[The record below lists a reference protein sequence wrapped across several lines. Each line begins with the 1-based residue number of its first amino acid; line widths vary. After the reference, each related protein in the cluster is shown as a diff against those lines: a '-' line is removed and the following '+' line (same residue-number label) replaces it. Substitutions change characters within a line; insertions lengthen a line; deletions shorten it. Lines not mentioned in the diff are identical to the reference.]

1 MRLRGLVALTAI
13 VLTAAMAG
21 TAQADFLGHE
31 RSFDGSGSTGGAFVK
46 PNSVGVNFAADSVV
60 VVDPGKPSSPV
71 EQFDLEGNPKAF
83 ASKAGSNSLGA
94 LEVGGERDEV
104 AIDNSGTASDGNIYV
119 ASQQPGRL
127 YGFNAAGEPLG
138 GNWPLQLEGAC
149 GVSVDSAGHI
159 WAANGAA
166 NEYTPDG
173 VPTGVA
179 LGGPACHN
187 HWNSV
192 GWFYSQGGF
201 GFGGATIR
209 IFKTFG
215 EYPKIED
222 LQAAQID
229 DGFDIDLTTD
239 DVYINQAKYVVV
251 LNQASETIERFGEK
265 EDFGSGYPG
274 MQNSLGLAVDPATKK
289 VYLADAGATP
299 PRVEIFAPHPPL
311 PPVVSEGVIKQVRSS
326 NAVIAATINPGG
338 GETEYSI
345 EYGLTDKYGSTGLP
359 SPAVPVAG
367 RKTVPVTVNLQGL
380 APGSEYH
387 YRVVAKNSTTT
398 AFGPDRTLITYA
410 PTPGDDKCENQ
421 LVRKQTGAS
430 GLADCRAYE
439 LASAADTGG
448 YNVSSDLVQG
458 ETPLP
463 GFPAATSPSKLLYTL
478 ESGSIPG
485 SGVPTSFPDD
495 PYVATRGENG
505 WTTKYVGI
513 PADGTNSSSP
523 FASAFTDADVRL
535 NTFAFAGPDLCSPC
549 FGDGKTGIPV
559 RRPDGSI
566 VQGMAGSSDPGPGAQ
581 AKILVRK
588 RLSTDGSHLIFGS
601 TEPFEADAPP
611 SGQPAIYSRDLDS
624 GTTSPVSKDKDGA
637 NIACLSD
644 CATDG
649 VAELDLSADGSRV
662 VIGQRVGEGPSGA
675 SLWHPY
681 VNVDGASS
689 SIDLAPTSTDGV
701 LFYGITEDGSKAF
714 FSSDQRLTPDDHDDS
729 VDVFRAD
736 ISATGATL
744 TRISKGSDDSG
755 DTDSCDPVADAD
767 HEHWNS
773 LGSSANCD
781 VVPVGGGGGLGRTD
795 GSFYFVS
802 PEQLDG
808 PAGVADAPN
817 LYLAKPDGDLAFV
830 ATLDSDLNVAEELT
844 YQRRQVLGI
853 PGFTA
858 PGQMAV
864 DKDSKYLYVADSAT
878 DTVSRFDQAGN
889 PAPFSFAA
897 PYVSGNKLT
906 GTPERGFGLTPH
918 SQLAI
923 DESSGPA
930 AGYLYVADTEGTGTV
945 VAFKQS
951 GEYVGGLPGPNG
963 ACGIGVSPSGVIY
976 DITGGLGFRY
986 KATTATPE
994 TYAQE
999 GGFSFGYFGS
1009 CAAASDSTNS
1019 LYVQA
1024 SESGPI
1030 RKLKD
1035 QNWEAGNPFTTLAE
1049 HATGLAGK
1057 SGGGGYLIDHGTSFD
1072 EFDADGTL
1080 TVGGIGSG
1088 FLVDSLGVAGTAG
1101 GNVYASDQGT
1111 QSVRVYGPPE
1121 IKYLPEISSSPIVV
1135 HGLEQP
1141 DVADSADFQVEP
1153 SGGSAA
1159 FISSMP
1165 LTAAVVGQKRQVFRY
1180 DGGSGDL
1187 DCASCNPTGVQ
1198 PVDGGRLSAFGSSMA
1213 SNGRVFFNSAE
1224 PLVLRDANG
1233 KVDVYQWSKADGV
1246 QLVSPGNSQFDNTLL
1261 SVSRDGTDAYFFSR
1275 NSLVPQAGNGELMKI
1290 YDARAGGGFLVPA
1303 ARVPCA
1309 ASDECHGAGSEPPAP
1324 LIVNTVGDKTGK
1336 GANFKP
1342 GPKKC
1347 GKGKVRK
1354 KGKCVKKKAH
1364 KKKAHKKG
1372 KRGAGQ

>member
-1 MRLRGLVALTAI
+1 MLTAI
-13 VLTAAMAG
+13 VLIAAMAG

-46 PNSVGVNFAADSVV
+46 PNSVGVNFAQDSVIV
-60 VVDPGKPSSPV
+60 LDPGKAQPV
-71 EQFDLEGNPKAF
+71 QQFDLEGNPKPF
-83 ASKAGSNSLGA
+83 ASKGGSNSLGT
-94 LEVGGERDEV
+94 LEVGGEHDEL
-104 AIDNSGTASDGNIYV
+104 AIDNSGTASDGNIYI
-119 ASQQPGRL
+119 ASENPGRF

-138 GNWPLQLEGAC
+138 GNWPLQVEFAC
-149 GVSVDSAGHI
+149 GVSVDPAGHI
-159 WAANGAA
+159 WAASPGAQ
-166 NEYTPDG
+166 EYLPDG
-173 VPTGVA
+173 VGTGVSR
-179 LGGPACHN
+179 GGTACHN
-187 HWNSV
+187 HWNAI
-192 GWFYSQGGF
+192 GWFYTQGGS

-209 IFKTFG
+209 IFKTFDP
-215 EYPKIED
+215 EFPKIED
-222 LQAAQID
+222 LQEAKLS

-251 LNQASETIERFGEK
+251 LNEGSEVIERFGEK
-265 EDFGSGYPG
+265 EEFGSGYPG
-274 MQNSLGLAVDPATKK
+274 MVNSLGLAVDPGSGK
-289 VYLADAGATP
+289 VYVADAGATP
-299 PRVEIFAPHPPL
+299 PRVEVFAPHPPL
-311 PPVVSEGVIKQVRSS
+311 PPVVSRGAIKQIRSS

-345 EYGLTDKYGSTGLP
+345 EYGLTDKYGLTALP
-359 SPAVPVAG
+359 APVAPIAG
-367 RKTVPVTVNLQGL
+367 RKALTVSVNLDGL
-380 APGSEYH
+380 APGVQYH
-387 YRVVAKNSTTT
+387 YRVVAQNATERTV
-398 AFGPDRTLITYA
+398 GEDQTLITYA

-448 YNVSSDLVQG
+448 YNVSSDLVEG

-463 GFPAATSPSKLLYTL
+463 GFPAAIAPSKLLYTL

-505 WTTKYVGI
+505 WSTKYVGI
-513 PADGTNSSSP
+513 PADNTKSSSP
-523 FASAFTDADVRL
+523 FASAFTAADDDL
-535 NTFAFAGPDLCSPC
+535 NTFAFAGPELCSPC
-549 FGDGKTGIPV
+549 FADGKTGIPV
-559 RRPDGSI
+559 RRADGTL
-566 VQGMAGSSDPGPGAQ
+566 VQGMAGSTDPGPGAQ
-581 AKILVRK
+581 AKFLVRK
-588 RLSTDGSHLIFGS
+588 RLSADGSHLIFGS
-601 TEPFEADAPP
+601 TEPFEAGAPP
-611 SGQPAIYSRDLDS
+611 TGQPAIYSRDLDT
-624 GTTSPVSKDKDGA
+624 GTTRVVSKDKDGA
-637 NIACLSD
+637 NIACLGECD
-644 CATDG
+644 TDG

-662 VIGQRVGEGPSGA
+662 VVGQRVGEGPSGA
-675 SLWHPY
+675 ALWHPY
-681 VNVDGASS
+681 VNVDDASS

-701 LFYGITEDGSKAF
+701 LFYGMTEDGSKAF

-736 ISATGATL
+736 IGATGATL
-744 TRISKGSDDSG
+744 TRISKGSDGSG

-781 VVPVGGGGGLGRTD
+781 VVPVAGGGGLGRLD

-808 PAGVADAPN
+808 SAGVADAPN
-817 LYLAKPDGDLAFV
+817 LYLAKPDGSLAFV
-830 ATLDSDLNVAEELT
+830 ATLDSDLNVAEEPT
-844 YQRRQVLGI
+844 YERRQVLGI
-853 PGFTA
+853 PGFLA
-858 PGQMAV
+858 PAQMAV
-864 DKDSKYLYVADSAT
+864 DKDSKFLYVADSTT
-878 DTVSRFDQAGN
+878 DTISRFDAAGN

-976 DITGGLGFRY
+976 DITGGFGLRY
-986 KATTATPE
+986 RATTATPE

-999 GGFSFGYFGS
+999 GNFSFGYFGS

-1024 SESGPI
+1024 FESGPI

-1035 QNWEAGNPFTTLAE
+1035 ENWEAGNPFTTLAE
-1049 HATGLAGK
+1049 SATGLAGK
-1057 SGGGGYLIDHGTSFD
+1057 SGGGGYLIDHGTSVD
-1072 EFDADGTL
+1072 EFNADGTL
-1080 TVGGIGSG
+1080 AVADIGIG
-1088 FLVDSLGVAGTAG
+1088 FLINSLGVAGTAG
-1101 GNVYASDQGT
+1101 GDVYASDQVS
-1111 QSVRVYGPPE
+1111 QSVRVYGPPQ
-1121 IKYLPEISSSPIVV
+1121 IKFLPETSSSPIVV

-1165 LTAAVVGQKRQVFRY
+1165 LTPAVVGQKRQIFRY

-1187 DCASCNPTGVQ
+1187 DCASCNPTRVQ
-1198 PVDGGRLSAFGSSMA
+1198 PVDGGRLSAFGSSLA
-1213 SNGRVFFNSAE
+1213 SKGRVFFNSAE
-1224 PLVLRDANG
+1224 PLVLRDANDQG
-1233 KVDVYQWSKADGV
+1233 RRLPVEQGGRRA
-1246 QLVSPGNSQFDNTLL
+1246 
-1261 SVSRDGTDAYFFSR
+1261 
-1275 NSLVPQAGNGELMKI
+1275 AGL
-1290 YDARAGGGFLVPA
+1290 ARQQPVRQHPA
-1303 ARVPCA
+1303 
-1309 ASDECHGAGSEPPAP
+1309 
-1324 LIVNTVGDKTGK
+1324 L
-1336 GANFKP
+1336 
-1342 GPKKC
+1342 
-1347 GKGKVRK
+1347 
-1354 KGKCVKKKAH
+1354 
-1364 KKKAHKKG
+1364 
-1372 KRGAGQ
+1372 GQP